1 MLFVMIQ
8 ENLVKYFED
17 SIIQNWDKPALSDYK
32 GRDFSYSDIAEN
44 ILAIHRI
51 LKYYGINKDDKVA
64 LIGKNSAK
72 WGISLLSIISY
83 GAVVVPIL
91 PEFKP
96 GDVHHIVNHSDSLL
110 LISSDPIFETL
121 EFKEMK
127 ALKAII
133 SVETNQILACKK
145 DNIAEEQLNLEKEIN
160 NYNKEQLSAESFNL
174 PESGNEKLAI
184 ISYTSGT
191 TGNSKGVMLLHNNIA
206 ANIRFARNNMPLKS
220 GDKIVS
226 FLPLAHAYGL
236 AFEFL
241 FPFSLGC
248 HITFLTKT
256 PSPQIIIEAF
266 KEIKPRLILSVPLVI
281 EKIFK
286 KRLLP
291 VISKPTYKLLMSIPL
306 INRIIFNAIKK
317 QLSAVFGNNFHE
329 IIIGGAPFNSEAE
342 HFFKRIQFPFTVGY
356 GMTECGPLISY
367 ASWDTTVPGAS
378 GRSVDSLTIR
388 IDSEDPEKIEG
399 EICIK
404 GENVMKGYYKN
415 EKATKEA
422 IDNEGWLHTGDLGI
436 IDKNG
441 NIHIKGRSKSMILGP
456 SGQNIF
462 PEEIES
468 ILNNMN
474 GILESLVIEENGK
487 LIALIFP
494 DPEIVE
500 KEKFNIQKLDEMM
513 KRNIKELNHSVPAY
527 MQVSKFKIQD
537 EEFVK
542 TPKRNIKRFLYT

>member
-1 MLFVMIQ
+1 MIK

-17 SIIQNWDKPALSDYK
+17 SIKQNWDKPALSDYK
-32 GRDFSYSDIAEN
+32 GWDFAYSDIAEN
-44 ILAIHRI
+44 ILIIHKI
-51 LKYYGINKDDKVA
+51 LKYYGINKDDKIA

-91 PEFKP
+91 PDFKP

-110 LISSDPIFETL
+110 LISSDTIFETL
-121 EFKEMK
+121 EYKEMN
-127 ALKAII
+127 ALQAII
-133 SVETNQILACKK
+133 SVETNQILACKHGEIE
-145 DNIAEEQLNLEKEIN
+145 DEQLKLDKKIN
-160 NYNKEQLSAESFNL
+160 EYPDNQLSADSFEL
-174 PESGNEKLAI
+174 PESGNEKLAL

-191 TGNSKGVMLLHNNIA
+191 TGNSKGVMLLHNSIA
-206 ANIRFARNNMPLKS
+206 ANIRFAQNNMPLKS

-226 FLPLAHAYGL
+226 FLPMAHAYGL

-241 FPFSLGC
+241 FPFTLGC

-291 VISKPTYKLLMSIPL
+291 VISKPIYKALMAIPL
-306 INRIIFNAIKK
+306 INQLIFSSIKK
-317 QLSAVFGNNFHE
+317 KLSGVFGNNFHE
-329 IIIGGAPFNSEAE
+329 IIIGGAPFNAEAE
-342 HFFKRIQFPFTVGY
+342 RFFKRIRFPFTVGY

-367 ASWDTTVPGAS
+367 ASWDSTVLGAS
-378 GRSVDSLTIR
+378 GRSVDSLTVR
-388 IDSEDPEKIEG
+388 IDSEDPEKTEG

-404 GENVMKGYYKN
+404 GENVMLGYYKN

-422 IDNEGWLHTGDLGI
+422 IDSDGWLHTGDLGI
-436 IDKNG
+436 IDKKG
-441 NIHIKGRSKSMILGP
+441 NIHIKGRSKSMILGA

-474 GILESLVIEENGK
+474 GVLESLVIEEDGK
-487 LIALIFP
+487 LVALIFP
-494 DPEIVE
+494 DQEVINKDGLE
-500 KEKFNIQKLDEMM
+500 DQKLDEIM
-513 KRNIKELNHSVPAY
+513 KRNIKELNHSVPTY
-527 MQVSKFKIQD
+527 MQVTKYKIQD
-537 EEFVK
+537 EEFIK